1 MYHDF
6 CFFMR
11 VVDAT
16 ALLPK
21 FLSITKYV
29 VGFEHSKQAPSRR
42 LFTFSY
48 FNMASVDCQIL
59 D

>member
-29 VGFEHSKQAPSRR
+29 VGLEKSFI
-42 LFTFSY
+42 F
-48 FNMASVDCQIL
+48 
-59 D
+59 